1 MQDSFL
7 PAFAQDDEAVAYEV
21 TQQTNGDEFY
31 YERII
36 ARGVDE
42 RTMPPLCSGGM
53 LGALGCL
60 SEEDAALLQA
70 WVARGALP

>member
-7 PAFAQDDEAVAYEV
+7 PAFAQSDQAGAYPV

-31 YERII
+31 YERIL
-36 ARGVDE
+36 ARGVVE

-53 LGALGCL
+53 LGATGCL
-60 SEEDAALLQA
+60 SEEEAAVLRA